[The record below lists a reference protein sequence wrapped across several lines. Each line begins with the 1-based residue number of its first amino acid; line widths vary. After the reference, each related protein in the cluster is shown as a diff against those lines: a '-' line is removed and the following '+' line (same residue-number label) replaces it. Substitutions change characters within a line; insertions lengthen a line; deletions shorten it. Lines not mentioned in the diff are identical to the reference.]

1 MYFSIFEAVKKLGLS
16 TLIRVLIVLLLNKA
30 FAFWYGANGVL
41 VYSQV
46 TSFISIILV
55 FSTLGLGNGITKTM
69 ISFADDKLKG
79 LNFLINVR
87 NLFFVSIILLS
98 TSFLFFSDSLSLFI
112 FSNTEYSFLLKFTFI
127 VGLSSIY
134 STFINSL
141 INVELNFTLINK
153 ISNWYHFVLLLGA
166 IIFLSI
172 DFVYSVI
179 WVFFSQTL
187 NFFVSLFFL
196 KNDSRLRYLLTN
208 ISLRVNINT
217 IKLIFPFLVISIV
230 SGIAVPFTS
239 TVVRNVI
246 ISEGGQFGAGLWE
259 ALLRISGVCLAF
271 FTAILSSYLVPTISY
286 LKSKDNLAFLHSSM
300 LQLSVL
306 VLPIIAFVNI
316 FTEEIILLL
325 FNKEFLEIKR
335 NIFIQSLGDF
345 FKGLSLLFS
354 YYMIAKKMVYRFIFL
369 EIFSST
375 VYVILVKVFYLD
387 FGFVGLS
394 YAYLITYVVYLA
406 IAYSSLFVISHE

>member
-1 MYFSIFEAVKKLGLS
+1 MDCS
-16 TLIRVLIVLLLNKA
+16 
-30 FAFWYGANGVL
+30 
-41 VYSQV
+41 
-46 TSFISIILV
+46 
-55 FSTLGLGNGITKTM
+55 
-69 ISFADDKLKG
+69 
-79 LNFLINVR
+79 
-87 NLFFVSIILLS
+87 VS
-98 TSFLFFSDSLSLFI
+98 
-112 FSNTEYSFLLKFTFI
+112 
-127 VGLSSIY
+127 
-134 STFINSL
+134 
-141 INVELNFTLINK
+141 
-153 ISNWYHFVLLLGA
+153 
-166 IIFLSI
+166 
-172 DFVYSVI
+172 
-179 WVFFSQTL
+179 
-187 NFFVSLFFL
+187 
-196 KNDSRLRYLLTN
+196 
-208 ISLRVNINT
+208 
-217 IKLIFPFLVISIV
+217 
-230 SGIAVPFTS
+230 
-239 TVVRNVI
+239 
-246 ISEGGQFGAGLWE
+246 
-259 ALLRISGVCLAF
+259 
-271 FTAILSSYLVPTISY
+271 
-286 LKSKDNLAFLHSSM
+286 LAFLHSSM